1 MSSAPSDFNAR
12 IIEEF
17 RENAGHVG
25 GRFDGTRLLLLHTE
39 GARSATRHVTP
50 VAYLADGDR
59 YVIFASKAGAP
70 TNPGWY
76 HNLRAHPDTTIEVG
90 TDTLE
95 VTASVA
101 QGDERERL
109 YRAAGGGCPA
119 VRRVPVAD
127 RAADPGRRAHADAPL
142 SGVNRRERES
152 RCPFATSASSRS
164 ESSATARCRSST
176 SGPGRRTSKKRRS
189 SP

>member
-1 MSSAPSDFNAR
+1 MSSSPSDFNAR

-17 RENAGHVG
+17 HENAGRVG
-25 GRFDGTRLLLLHTE
+25 GRFDGVRLLLLHTE
-39 GARSATRHVTP
+39 GARSAQHHVTP

-109 YRAAGGGCPA
+109 YERQVRAAPQFA
-119 VRRVPVAD
+119 EYQARTERQIPVVVLTPTP
-127 RAADPGRRAHADAPL
+127 R
-142 SGVNRRERES
+142 
-152 RCPFATSASSRS
+152 
-164 ESSATARCRSST
+164 
-176 SGPGRRTSKKRRS
+176 
-189 SP
+189 